1 MIRQAYDNS
10 AKVRVLFRYLTDFSV
25 ASGAESGLKKRCLK
39 RIDKTQRVLRSTVR
53 ARKLAKGTV
62 MPLILGVDPGSRKMG
77 YGIIN
82 NRGARL
88 EYVAS
93 GIIRIPQVLLVADCL
108 AERLKVIFDSLTDVI
123 NCYQPQEF
131 AIEQVFMSKSA
142 SSALKLGQ
150 ARGAAIVAA
159 VNQNLPVAEYEARKV
174 KQAVVG
180 TGAADKLQVQHMI
193 KTLLALPKAPP
204 EDASD
209 ALAVAICHANSFNQK
224 VRMAGASKYRRGR
237 SV

>member
-1 MIRQAYDNS
+1 
-10 AKVRVLFRYLTDFSV
+10 
-25 ASGAESGLKKRCLK
+25 
-39 RIDKTQRVLRSTVR
+39 
-53 ARKLAKGTV
+53 

-82 NRGARL
+82 HNGNRL

-93 GIIRIPQVLLVADCL
+93 GIIRIPQPMLVADCL
-108 AERLKVIFDSLTDVI
+108 AERLKVIFDSLTEVI
-123 NCYQPQEF
+123 EQYHPEQF

-159 VNQNLPVAEYEARKV
+159 VNQDLPVAEYEARKV

-180 TGAADKLQVQHMI
+180 TGAADKRQVQHMV
-193 KTLLALPKAPP
+193 KTLLALPKSPP
-204 EDASD
+204 EDAAD
-209 ALAVAICHANSFNQK
+209 ALAVAICHANSFNQQ
-224 VRMAGASKYRRGR
+224 VRMAGAKKFRRGR
-237 SV
+237 RV

>member
-1 MIRQAYDNS
+1 
-10 AKVRVLFRYLTDFSV
+10 
-25 ASGAESGLKKRCLK
+25 
-39 RIDKTQRVLRSTVR
+39 
-53 ARKLAKGTV
+53 
-62 MPLILGVDPGSRKMG
+62 MG

-82 NRGARL
+82 NVGVKIT
-88 EYVAS
+88 YVAS
-93 GIIRIPQVLLVADCL
+93 GIVRIPQPLLVADCL
-108 AERLKVIFDSLTDVI
+108 AERLKIIFDSLTEVI
-123 NCYQPQEF
+123 ERYQPQEF

-180 TGAADKLQVQHMI
+180 TGAADKLQVQHMV
-193 KTLLALPKAPP
+193 KTLLALPTAPP

-209 ALAVAICHANSFNQK
+209 ALAVAICHANTFNNL
-224 VRMAGASKYRRGR
+224 VRMAGAKKFRRGR
-237 SV
+237 AV